1 MRLLLRQ
8 PLTSIRRVATM
19 IPGARLSRW
28 TMSYFAAA
36 LLFLLLAEGMLAAG
50 LWKPSA
56 DVGDPITL
64 IIVHCVT
71 IGWLGLLMIGASLQ
85 FAPVLTGAALATERF
100 NLPALVAIVAGLAT
114 LICGFAA
121 IKTGSPTAALIMP
134 VAAALLAAGLLGIG
148 AVLFTGLW
156 RGRNVHAAAPL
167 VLLGI
172 FCLAVTVIL
181 GVGFALVLS
190 GVTDVPLI
198 VDLALRAVPL
208 HAGFGLGGWMSLAAI
223 GVSFKLMSMF
233 LLSPDTSRTRVVLAG
248 GACTFLILAVALSC
262 LFAGGDVIE
271 PLLFISAVVFL
282 GTIAVYATE
291 MRTLYRTRRRK
302 TLELNSI
309 GSIPAFVLL
318 ALSMAALVTS
328 MPLNADD
335 RIRAAIVYL
344 FAFGWLSGLG
354 LAQLLK
360 IVPFLT
366 WLEAFGP
373 LLGRRPTPRLQDLIK
388 ERRASFWLAG
398 FYLAVISAAA
408 SVAANTDAGFQ
419 ISAFAQLVCS
429 AGLIFELF
437 QVRILAH
444 VDAVAKSGPFHQP
457 GLLIAKTNSER

>member
-1 MRLLLRQ
+1 
-8 PLTSIRRVATM
+8 M
-19 IPGARLSRW
+19 IPGATLSRW

-56 DVGDPITL
+56 DIGDPITL

-71 IGWLGLLMIGASLQ
+71 IGWFGLLMIGALLQ
-85 FAPVLTGAALATERF
+85 FAPVLTGAGLVTERL
-100 NLPALVAIVAGLAT
+100 NLPALVAIVAGLAA

-121 IKTGSPTAALIMP
+121 IKTGSPTVAVTMP
-134 VAAALLAAGLLGIG
+134 VAAALLAVGLIGIG

-156 RGRNVHAAAPL
+156 CGRSAHSAASF

-172 FCLAVTVIL
+172 LCLAVTVVL

-190 GVTDVPLI
+190 GATDVPLL
-198 VDLALRAVPL
+198 VDLSLRTVPL

-223 GVSFKLMSMF
+223 GVSYKLMSMF

-248 GACTFLILAVALSC
+248 GACTFLTLAVALFC
-262 LFAGGDVIE
+262 LFTHRDVIE

-291 MRTLYRTRRRK
+291 MRILYRARRRK

-318 ALSMAALVTS
+318 ALSMAALVVS
-328 MPLNADD
+328 IPLHADD
-335 RIRAAIVYL
+335 RTRAAIVYL
-344 FAFGWLSGLG
+344 FAFGWLTGLG

-398 FYLAVISAAA
+398 FYLAVVSAAA
-408 SVAANTDAGFQ
+408 SIAANTNAGFQ
-419 ISAFAQLVCS
+419 ISAFAQLICS

-437 QVRILAH
+437 QVRILAN
-444 VDAVAKSGPFHQP
+444 VGAIAKSSPFHQP
-457 GLLIAKTNSER
+457 GLLIAKINSER